1 LNFTIDKS
9 TIKSMDRRRRRIY
22 AGVLAITALCTQ
34 YAAVV
39 MSTPAQPSPKAFWND
54 EEVTALIAHLY
65 EHRFETEG
73 AGNFKDPA
81 WNGAAAHIASMLT
94 RGPQKTSKMCQN
106 KWVSV
111 RC

>member
-9 TIKSMDRRRRRIY
+9 MIKSMDRHRQRIY

-34 YAAVV
+34 YTAVV
-39 MSTPAQPSPKAFWND
+39 MSTPAQPSLKAFWND
-54 EEVTALIAHLY
+54 EEVTVLIAHLC
-65 EHRFETEG
+65 EHRFKTEG

-106 KWVSV
+106 KWVLV
-111 RC
+111 CC

>member
-9 TIKSMDRRRRRIY
+9 MIKSMDGCCQRIY

-54 EEVTALIAHLY
+54 EVTVLIAHLY
-65 EHRFETEG
+65 EHRFGTEG

-81 WNGAAAHIASMLT
+81 WNGAATHIASMLT

-106 KWVSV
+106 KWVLV
-111 RC
+111 HC